1 MALTLLHTADWHL
14 GRRFPAFERDQ
25 EQQLTRARLDAVGRI
40 LDLAESRNV
49 DAVLCAGDLFD
60 DPSPAESWW
69 GGVLR
74 EFAHRDWT
82 RPVILLPGNH
92 DPLMPKSLYDPSHPF
107 RAGLPGYV
115 HVADRKGWE
124 LPLGDGAVVLAS
136 PCTSRAGQTDLAASL
151 PVREAGDERI
161 RIGLV
166 HGQTFD
172 IEGHQTNFPIA
183 SGTAVDHGLD
193 YLAIGDTH
201 AYREVEP
208 DAAAPTVYPG
218 APEATNFGE
227 RDTGN
232 VALVFF
238 PRDRPA
244 GVPSFGRSPVGRWTW
259 REETCTSL
267 AALRRAPGRPEPASH
282 RAAPRPRHGAAD
294 GRVRRGGAPARTR
307 CPAPWRP
314 ARSVGVLTVDRERFR
329 LAADAPI
336 EFGAQPARGR
346 ARHRR
351 AAAGAGGD
359 GTGSRRTRPASP
371 LPARAGNGDGLSH
384 VDPPYRGPPLRGDRR
399 SGGRPAARLQ
409 RPSTV
414 PTSLASRRWCR
425 PCARRSCC
433 PPRRPRRA
441 RCRTGTPRSR
451 PRWMSLSRTTTT
463 ACGAS
468 ARRSPAAGARR
479 SWTRLATARTS

>member
-60 DPSPAESWW
+60 DPSPDEPWW
-69 GGVLR
+69 GGVQR
-74 EFAHRDWT
+74 EFARRDWT
-82 RPVILLPGNH
+82 RPLILLPGNH
-92 DPLMPKSLYDPSHPF
+92 DPLTPNSLYDLSHPF
-107 RAGLPGYV
+107 RAGLPAYV
-115 HVADRKGWE
+115 HVVDRKGWE
-124 LPLGDGAVVLAS
+124 LPVGDGAVVVAA

-151 PVREAGDERI
+151 PRREEGDDRI

-183 SGTAVDHGLD
+183 SGTAVDRGLD

-201 AYREVEP
+201 AFREVEP

-238 PRDRPA
+238 PRDRRRRA
-244 GVPSFGRSPVGRWTW
+244 MVRAEPVGRWTW
-259 REETCTSL
+259 REETCASL
-267 AALRRAPGRPEPASH
+267 AALRVVLADPHLRRTVLRLVLDMEVPMAEYDEAERLLAALSGSMAAS
-282 RAAPRPRHGAAD
+282 PK
-294 GRVRRGGAPARTR
+294 
-307 CPAPWRP
+307 
-314 ARSVGVLTVDRERFR
+314 VGVLTVDRERFR

-336 EFGAQPARGR
+336 EFGAHLPEAVRATVDRLRARAETEPEVAGR
-346 ARHRR
+346 ALHH
-351 AAAGAGGD
+351 
-359 GTGSRRTRPASP
+359 
-371 LPARAGNGDGLSH
+371 L
-384 VDPPYRGPPLRGDRR
+384 YRLV
-399 SGGRPAARLQ
+399 Q
-409 RPSTV
+409 ETE
-414 PTSLASRRWCR
+414 
-425 PCARRSCC
+425 
-433 PPRRPRRA
+433 
-441 RCRTGTPRSR
+441 
-451 PRWMSLSRTTTT
+451 T
-463 ACGAS
+463 A
-468 ARRSPAAGARR
+468 
-479 SWTRLATARTS
+479 